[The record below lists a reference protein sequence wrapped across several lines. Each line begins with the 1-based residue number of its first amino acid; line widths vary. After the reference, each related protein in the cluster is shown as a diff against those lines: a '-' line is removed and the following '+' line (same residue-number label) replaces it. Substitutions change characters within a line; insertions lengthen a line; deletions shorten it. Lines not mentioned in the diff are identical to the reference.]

1 MSFFFQINKKKDNRI
16 KWTQENVLRATSQV
30 CKNDLISG
38 DQNVSFIDDDFNSK
52 NSTESSQFL
61 TII

>member
-1 MSFFFQINKKKDNRI
+1 M
-16 KWTQENVLRATSQV
+16 LRATSQV

-52 NSTESSQFL
+52 PPRNHL
-61 TII
+61 